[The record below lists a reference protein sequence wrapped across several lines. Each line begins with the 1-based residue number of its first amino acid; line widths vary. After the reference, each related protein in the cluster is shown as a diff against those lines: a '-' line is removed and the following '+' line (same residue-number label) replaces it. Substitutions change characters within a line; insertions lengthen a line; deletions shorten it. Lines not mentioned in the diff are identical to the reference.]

1 MLFSEETMNFYQ
13 YNLRIKPKQ
22 LKLAI
27 SYLMKLMNIL
37 LNYNQAQYN
46 DLAKL
51 IYRTASKTYK
61 MEKEDLEDLSCRE
74 IIKKL
79 ELQLFEVGG
88 HDNHHHHDHGHG
100 HGDEGHGHGEE
111 KKHKHERKKT
121 ESDEDDVEDRD
132 LQNRINSK
140 MTLPLNEES
149 HGDHFHQKNNEGPEH
164 LERCKHIWNAKI
176 ARYLAYIIDG
186 GILCSQFTLRTFL
199 TLLEQV
205 NDPTGEDN

>member
-1 MLFSEETMNFYQ
+1 MNFYQ

-74 IIKKL
+74 IVKKL
-79 ELQLFEVGG
+79 EVQLFEIGG
-88 HDNHHHHDHGHG
+88 KGYHHD
-100 HGDEGHGHGEE
+100 HGDEGHSHSHAEE
-111 KKHKHERKKT
+111 KKQERKKT
-121 ESDEDDVEDRD
+121 ESDEDEAEDRD

-149 HGDHFHQKNNEGPEH
+149 HGDHFHQLNDEGPEH

-176 ARYLAYIIDG
+176 ARYLAYIVDG